1 MVLKP
6 AKIAA
11 LGGDGQIRDSGTVS
25 DVTWEHSERL
35 HGASHCSLSDS
46 LLMQSQ
52 KQLLPVVTVQRPACV
67 PEAELCL
74 WKENMPSNLLHL
86 HLEMQEFP

>member
-1 MVLKP
+1 M
-6 AKIAA
+6 KITA
-11 LGGDGQIRDSGTVS
+11 LGGHRQIRDCGTAS
-25 DVTWEHSERL
+25 DVPWEHSERL
-35 HGASHCSLSDS
+35 HGASNCSLSNS

-52 KQLLPVVTVQRPACV
+52 KQLLPVVTVQRAACV

-86 HLEMQEFP
+86 HLQMQEFP